1 MTTSA
6 SDHDT
11 ERSVELTRTGP
22 SRYRATNV
30 RGTTLEIGDG
40 SDADF
45 TPVELLLVALAGCTA
60 LTVDP
65 LVSRRAEPDVFDVLA
80 RADKIRDELGNHLVD
95 LRLVFDVAFPDGEA
109 GERARALLP
118 DALAKSEERLCTV
131 SRTLAIGAHA
141 EVEITDHPT
150 S

>member
-1 MTTSA
+1 MTTTS
-6 SDHDT
+6 SS

-22 SRYRATNV
+22 SRYTATNV
-30 RGTTLEIGDG
+30 RGTTLSIGDG

-60 LTVDP
+60 ITVDP
-65 LVSRRAEPDVFDVLA
+65 LVSRRAEPETFGVHA

-95 LRLVFDVAFPDGEA
+95 ILMTFDVAFPDGEA

-118 DALAKSEERLCTV
+118 DAIAKAEERLCTV

-141 EVEITDHPT
+141 AVEINDV
-150 S
+150 

>member
-1 MTTSA
+1 MA
-6 SDHDT
+6 EGT

-60 LTVDP
+60 ITVDP
-65 LVSRRAEPDVFDVLA
+65 LVSRRAEPETFDVHT

-95 LRLVFDVAFPDGEA
+95 ILMTFDVAFPEGEA
-109 GERARALLP
+109 GDRARALLP
-118 DALAKSEERLCTV
+118 DAIAKAEDRLCTV

-141 EVEITDHPT
+141 EVQINDV
-150 S
+150 

>member
-1 MTTSA
+1 MSG
-6 SDHDT
+6 DT
-11 ERSVELTRTGP
+11 ERTVGLTRTGP

-40 SDADF
+40 STDDF

-65 LVSRRAEPDVFDVLA
+65 LVARRAEPTTFDVHT

-95 LRLVFDVAFPDGEA
+95 LLMRFDVAFPEGEDGD
-109 GERARALLP
+109 RARALLP
-118 DALAKSEERLCTV
+118 DAIRKAEERLCTV
-131 SRTLAIGAHA
+131 SRTLAIGAEA
-141 EVEITDHPT
+141 EIEIRDV
-150 S
+150 

>member
-1 MTTSA
+1 MTTSP
-6 SDHDT
+6 T

-60 LTVDP
+60 ITVDP
-65 LVSRRAEPDVFDVLA
+65 LVSRRAEPETFDVHT

-95 LRLVFDVAFPDGEA
+95 ILMRFDVAFPEGEA
-109 GERARALLP
+109 GDRARALLP
-118 DALAKSEERLCTV
+118 DAIAKAEDRLCTV

-141 EVEITDHPT
+141 EVQINDL
-150 S
+150 

>member
-1 MTTSA
+1 MSG
-6 SDHDT
+6 DT

-30 RGTTLEIGDG
+30 RGTTLQIGDG

-60 LTVDP
+60 ITVDP
-65 LVSRRAEPDVFDVLA
+65 FVSRRAEPETFDVHT
-80 RADKIRDELGNHLVD
+80 RADKIRDDQGSHLVD
-95 LRLVFDVAFPDGEA
+95 IRLTFDVAFPDGEA

-118 DALAKSEERLCTV
+118 DAIAKAENRLCTV

-141 EVEITDHPT
+141 TVEINDV
-150 S
+150 

>member
-1 MTTSA
+1 M
-6 SDHDT
+6 SDDT

-30 RGTTLEIGDG
+30 RGTTLQIGDG
-40 SDADF
+40 SSDDF

-65 LVSRRAEPDVFDVLA
+65 LVARRAEPVTFDVHT

-95 LRLVFDVAFPDGEA
+95 LLMRFDVAFPEGEA

-118 DALAKSEERLCTV
+118 DAIHKAETRLCTV
-131 SRTLAIGAHA
+131 SRTLALGVEA
-141 EVEITDHPT
+141 EVQIDDV
-150 S
+150 